1 MLMANGKTVGLVVA
15 GLAVVSGIIVAV
27 VVSESSKNKTPA
39 GVTLSSIAITVPSGL
54 TQLVNTTQQFKAIG
68 TYSDGSTKNITS
80 QVTWTSSKTN
90 IATVS
95 ASGLVT
101 AIAAG
106 NTSIMATLS
115 GINSTVVP
123 LTIIPATGGGAASF
137 SVSVVN
143 LPAEAVGFDCS
154 FQDPTTGIWYAP
166 TNGWVPGD
174 PIPAG
179 DIISFAPTAQAQF
192 SVPVSSGILSIFAP
206 GGSGNQTGGQISLP
220 PVLASYKINV
230 SVVDGGAYTFDFDTQ
245 SFKED

>member
-1 MLMANGKTVGLVVA
+1 MANGKTVGLIAGVVII
-15 GLAVVSGIIVAV
+15 SGIIVAV
-27 VVSESSKNKTPA
+27 VVSSSKKKTPA
-39 GVTLSSIAITVPSGL
+39 GVTLSSIAITVPNGL
-54 TQLVNTTQQFKAIG
+54 NQTVNATQQFKATG
-68 TYSDGSTKNITS
+68 TYSDGSKKDITS

-123 LTIIPATGGGAASF
+123 LTVMVPTGSGSASF
-137 SVSVVN
+137 TVSVVN